1 VNLDYL
7 RPLYDDTGDYVSVYL
22 DTDRVH
28 ENASE
33 SLKIRW
39 KNARE
44 QLAAA
49 GAGSASLEAVA
60 AVIRDPDEVAPGR
73 AVFARNGDIVLTAAL
88 DTSPRR
94 EIARLAALPHLM
106 PLMAQHP
113 PPIRHLRVSATQAGG
128 EIVAIGGAGD
138 GWLNWVA
145 GHPSPVYKTQ
155 VGGPSQTTSTS
166 WHPGARR
173 SGAARGRLGEDYD
186 ERRAE
191 ETWNENAKALAAE
204 VVSVAAQVNARHTIV
219 AGDVRA
225 RSLLVGHLPPSLRE
239 YAVTIE
245 EEVAADS
252 EVMAEAAGRALADWA
267 RRDVRDRFEDW
278 GTQLA
283 HGRAVEGLAPTMAA
297 FREGQVADLFV
308 ADNPSSTARA
318 WIGPAGSE
326 LAAGREELVDFGVPT
341 PVADRADAAIV
352 RAVVTTNAELHF
364 LPEDLVAA
372 GDAAACGGIARPR
385 DGVGATLR
393 FSMANG

>member
-1 VNLDYL
+1 VNLDFL
-7 RPLYDDTGDYVSVYL
+7 RPLYSEIGDYVSVYV

-28 ENASE
+28 ENATE

-49 GAGSASLEAVA
+49 GASPASLQAVA
-60 AVIRDPDEVAPGR
+60 EVIADRDEVAPGR
-73 AVFARNGDIVLTAAL
+73 AVFARNGGLAFIGAL
-88 DTSPRR
+88 DAPPRR

-113 PPIRHLRVSATQAGG
+113 PPIPHVRVSATRLGG
-128 EIVAIGGAGD
+128 EIVAIGGSGD
-138 GWLNWVA
+138 AWRDWVA
-145 GHPSPVYKTQ
+145 GRPWPVHKAQ
-155 VGGPSQTTSTS
+155 VGGWSQD
-166 WHPGARR
+166 R
-173 SGAARGRLGEDYD
+173 YD
-186 ERRAE
+186 RHTE

-204 VVSVAAQVNARHTIV
+204 VIAAAARVDARHVIV
-219 AGDVRA
+219 AGDTRA
-225 RSLLVGHLPPSLRE
+225 RSLLLDHLATPLRE
-239 YAVTIE
+239 SAVVVDE
-245 EEVAADS
+245 EISADSQVMAGAAD
-252 EVMAEAAGRALADWA
+252 RALADWA
-267 RRDVRDRFEDW
+267 SRDVRERFEDW
-278 GTQLA
+278 GTRLA

-297 FREGQVADLFV
+297 FRDGQVSDLFV

-326 LAAGREELVDFGVPT
+326 LAASHDELVDFGVPA

-352 RAVVTTNAELHF
+352 RAVVSTDAELHF

-385 DGVGATLR
+385 DGIGATLR
-393 FSMANG
+393 FSLANG